1 MPWENLAG
9 AGRGGEC
16 ELALIDVGC
25 TTIPFDPP
33 ATGGAVESVYGKGR
47 MPRSQPVPEPAPTD
61 PAAHRA
67 LYRRFRAQ
75 RFSELVGQDPIVT
88 TLRHAVSGDRL
99 AHAYLFVG
107 PRGTGKTSTARI
119 LAKAINCT
127 ALDAD
132 GEPCDQCAACTS
144 IREGRAMD
152 VIEID
157 AASHG
162 LVEDARD
169 LVMRALTAPSEL
181 RRRVYIIDEVHMLST
196 HAFNA
201 LLKLIE
207 EPPDHVVFILATT
220 DTHKVPATIISRTQ
234 RHDFRRITEAVI
246 TAKLERICTAE
257 GAKADAD
264 ALSLVAR
271 LADGGLRDAESLLDQ
286 VLAFTS
292 GTLTADEV
300 RQAVGLADE
309 GAIAALVDAY
319 VAGDAPAALGH
330 ISDLADAGRD
340 IAQVAAQ
347 AEGEARHRLLAS
359 ASDPAAVRRLAPILR
374 TLGEAAGVG
383 AREGRARLLLEL
395 LSVEGMS
402 PAVATAAA
410 VAVTVAPAPASSAEE
425 RPKLSVVRAAPGL
438 ATTAPA
444 RPAERAAAEAAAP
457 PAREEPQPVRAIP
470 VTSLGADVADL
481 RGRWADVVARATPV
495 IKPLL
500 SECRPIARD
509 GARLTLAFPEGRDF
523 MRSRISQR
531 AGAIE
536 ALLSEMFGGPFAIEC
551 VASNLE
557 LEPLTVQQ
565 AVGDATDDPDAR
577 ALLEG
582 VLKITGGELVD
593 APEVR

>member
-1 MPWENLAG
+1 M
-9 AGRGGEC
+9 
-16 ELALIDVGC
+16 
-25 TTIPFDPP
+25 
-33 ATGGAVESVYGKGR
+33 
-47 MPRSQPVPEPAPTD
+47 
-61 PAAHRA
+61 PAAQPTSPAANRA

-75 RFSELVGQDPIVT
+75 RFAELVGQDPIVT
-88 TLRHAVSGDRL
+88 TLRRAITGDRL

-127 ALDAD
+127 ALAED
-132 GEPCDQCAACTS
+132 GEPCDACPACTS
-144 IREGRAMD
+144 IREGRALD

-234 RHDFRRITEAVI
+234 RHDFRRMADATIAG
-246 TAKLERICTAE
+246 KLRRICLAE
-257 GAKADAD
+257 GADAD
-264 ALSLVAR
+264 DDALALIAH
-271 LADGGLRDAESLLDQ
+271 LADGGMRDAESLLDQ
-286 VLAFTS
+286 VLAFAS
-292 GTLTADEV
+292 AGLTAADV
-300 RQAVGLADE
+300 REAIGLADD
-309 GAIAALVDAY
+309 AAVSALVDAY
-319 VAGDAPAALGH
+319 VAADAPAALDCV
-330 ISDLADAGRD
+330 SELADAGRD
-340 IAQVAAQ
+340 MAQVASQ
-347 AEGEARHRLLAS
+347 AEAEARRRLLAS
-359 ASDPAAVRRLAPILR
+359 AAQPAAARRLAMILR
-374 TLGEAAGVG
+374 TLAEAAGVG

-395 LSVEGMS
+395 LSVE
-402 PAVATAAA
+402 PATEAS
-410 VAVTVAPAPASSAEE
+410 APAE
-425 RPKLSVVRAAPGL
+425 VAAPQVERAPAARPGPRPRP
-438 ATTAPA
+438 APVTTAPA
-444 RPAERAAAEAAAP
+444 PESSAS
-457 PAREEPQPVRAIP
+457 PARSPAIAASPGDVTELRA
-470 VTSLGADVADL
+470 
-481 RGRWADVVARATPV
+481 RWAEVVERATPV

-500 SECRPIARD
+500 KECRPIARD

-523 MRSRISQR
+523 MRSRIAQR
-531 AGAIE
+531 SGAIE
-536 ALLSEMFGGPFAIEC
+536 RVLSEMFGGPFAIEC
-551 VASNLE
+551 VATNLE
-557 LEPLTVQQ
+557 LEPLTVEQ
-565 AVGDATDDPDAR
+565 AIGGPPEDTEAR